1 MSIEGDLDGRAT
13 LLALLSCASRAAM
26 SAALVDE
33 MMLFLLMLLLLLLLQ
48 LVVAVLGRPC
58 GEASG
63 TRRRSRPPTQPQGK
77 VLQIYISKSV
87 E

>member
-1 MSIEGDLDGRAT
+1 MDGRAT

-26 SAALVDE
+26 SAALVEE
-33 MMLFLLMLLLLLLLQ
+33 MMLFLLMLLLLLLLLLQ

-63 TRRRSRPPTQPQGK
+63 TRRRNRPPTQPQGK
-77 VLQIYISKSV
+77 VLQIYREAKSV